1 MATESN
7 GAPEE
12 VVSEESVAAPPVA
25 ASEGDA
31 PDEPPEPEGPD
42 LSSLDQDA
50 LASLDAMLAA
60 LEPYS
65 PRPGTLSEFPQVT
78 VERQHIA
85 EVCRTMKDDD
95 RLGAKMLL
103 CMSAVD
109 NPPNPASD
117 PEAGQKP
124 VVQVVYILQSLEPE
138 RTLVVKTEVP
148 YDDPVLPTVTSVWRA
163 AEWYEREAHDLFGVS
178 FDGHPDLSP
187 LLLYDEFEGFPGRKE
202 FPFYEYREF

>member
-1 MATESN
+1 MATPEQPN
-7 GAPEE
+7 AATGPPGAPDDGAADEVAEE
-12 VVSEESVAAPPVA
+12 T
-25 ASEGDA
+25 
-31 PDEPPEPEGPD
+31 EPEGPD
-42 LSSLDQDA
+42 LSSLSQDG

-65 PRPGTLSEFPQVT
+65 PQPGTLSDLPQVT

-85 EVCRTMKDDD
+85 DACRTMRDDD

-109 NPPNPASD
+109 NPPSA
-117 PEAGQKP
+117 AGREP

-138 RTLVVKTEVP
+138 RTLVVKTEAP
-148 YDDPVLPTVTSVWRA
+148 YDDLAVPSVTGVWRA

>member
-1 MATESN
+1 MATPEQPEAAAGQSA
-7 GAPEE
+7 APEDGATDAE
-12 VVSEESVAAPPVA
+12 VEEA
-25 ASEGDA
+25 
-31 PDEPPEPEGPD
+31 EPEGPD
-42 LSSLDQDA
+42 LSSLSQDG

-65 PRPGTLSEFPQVT
+65 PQPGTLSDLPQVT

-109 NPPNPASD
+109 Y
-117 PEAGQKP
+117 PEN
-124 VVQVVYILQSLEPE
+124 VQVVYILQSLEPE
-138 RTLVVKTEVP
+138 RTLVVKTEAP
-148 YDDPVLPTVTSVWRA
+148 YDDPVVPSVTGVWQA

>member
-1 MATESN
+1 MAAESN

-12 VVSEESVAAPPVA
+12 VVSEESVA
-25 ASEGDA
+25 A

-50 LASLDAMLAA
+50 LASLDAMLVA

-65 PRPGTLSEFPQVT
+65 PQPGTLSELPQVT

-117 PEAGQKP
+117 PEAGQEP

-148 YDDPVLPTVTSVWRA
+148 YDDPVLPTVTGVWRA

>member
-1 MATESN
+1 MAAESN
-7 GAPEE
+7 GAPKE
-12 VVSEESVAAPPVA
+12 VVGDESGAAAPVP
-25 ASEGDA
+25 ASGDGA
-31 PDEPPEPEGPD
+31 PDEPAEPEGPD

-60 LEPYS
+60 LAPYG
-65 PRPGTLSEFPQVT
+65 PQPGTLSDLPQVT

-85 EVCRTMKDDD
+85 DACRTLKDDH

-109 NPPNPASD
+109 Y
-117 PEAGQKP
+117 PEN
-124 VVQVVYILQSLEPE
+124 VQVVYILQSLEPE
-138 RTLVVKTEVP
+138 RTLVVKTEAP
-148 YDDPVLPTVTSVWRA
+148 YDDPVVPTVTGVWRA
-163 AEWYEREAHDLFGVS
+163 ADWYEREAHDLFGVS